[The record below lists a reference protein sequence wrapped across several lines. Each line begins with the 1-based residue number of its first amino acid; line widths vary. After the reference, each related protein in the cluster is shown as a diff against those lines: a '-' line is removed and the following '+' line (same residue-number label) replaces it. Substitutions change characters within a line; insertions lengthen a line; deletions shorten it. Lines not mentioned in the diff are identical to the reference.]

1 MSLTRYCKFHIHEGE
16 SEHWGVLDR
25 RAFASKH
32 AKANYMPDTKVVPR
46 HLKLE
51 LHFDWKKNQVWGT
64 TFYELEVLADDVEEI
79 LIDAV
84 NLDISEVKLGTQ
96 KITFDN
102 TGTGLIIPLKKTP
115 RIRSVLKLSIN
126 HSVEKP
132 QAGIYFTQADE
143 HYPNRFKTV
152 WTQGQD
158 EDSRYYFPCFDKPNY
173 KQTTEV
179 ILHLPPKMFGL
190 SNGKLIKE
198 KRTSKFSLYH
208 YKLDI
213 PYSTYLLS
221 IVAGDFSEVKSKWK
235 NIAIKWHIQNGREK
249 EGLNAF
255 KNTADII
262 RFFSEYTGYLY
273 PYSQYTQIAV
283 PDFIFGGMENFTV
296 TTQTD
301 LTLHDDRAAIDMDS
315 DGLVAHEAAHMWFGD
330 IVTAKSWAHAWLH
343 ESFATYFDALYARES
358 KGENEFRY
366 QLLEEAETYF
376 AEDTKYRRPI
386 VTNVYKEPIDL
397 FDAHLYPGGAVR
409 LHHLKNVVGEE
420 SFRRAIKV
428 YLERH
433 EYGLVETVDF
443 MRCLEEETSRNF
455 DSWADQWIYRGG
467 YPSLA
472 LSFHWDEKLKLAT
485 VSIKQT
491 QEADK
496 NDEKLLFDIPL
507 NIAFY
512 YRKGSDTFPVRLK
525 IKDEKFCFRL
535 KTKPLFFRFDPEYK
549 CPCKKI
555 ELEVP
560 HSILRE
566 QLEHDPDPIGRIE
579 AARGLAVKPSREDV
593 KLLSNRLIK
602 DSFWG
607 VNVRIA
613 MALGKIGGDQARDGL
628 LKGLKKS
635 HPKVR
640 HGIILAL
647 GTFKNDPKVR
657 RALRK
662 IALGD
667 PSYRVEAAALNCLG
681 RIKDSD
687 SRKFLENSFDR
698 PSHNNITQSA
708 ILDALAQ
715 IEDESSWDFL
725 AKNAEYGAPTLSRA
739 SAMKA
744 IAKIAQRYPHRKKE
758 ALDLL
763 IRFATETPNTPAAA
777 FRAKLGAIQAIQ
789 ILDDLAA
796 VPVLRK
802 AVDNETDGRLQRRA
816 EDAISALRA
825 SAKKSKELREI
836 RLDLDDVIKENKSLR
851 ERVDLFEKKEETK
864 KTEFKK
870 RKSK

>member
-1 MSLTRYCKFHIHEGE
+1 M
-16 SEHWGVLDR
+16 
-25 RAFASKH
+25 
-32 AKANYMPDTKVVPR
+32 
-46 HLKLE
+46 
-51 LHFDWKKNQVWGT
+51 
-64 TFYELEVLADDVEEI
+64 
-79 LIDAV
+79 
-84 NLDISEVKLGTQ
+84 
-96 KITFDN
+96 
-102 TGTGLIIPLKKTP
+102 
-115 RIRSVLKLSIN
+115 
-126 HSVEKP
+126 
-132 QAGIYFTQADE
+132 
-143 HYPNRFKTV
+143 
-152 WTQGQD
+152 
-158 EDSRYYFPCFDKPNY
+158 
-173 KQTTEV
+173 
-179 ILHLPPKMFGL
+179 
-190 SNGKLIKE
+190 
-198 KRTSKFSLYH
+198 
-208 YKLDI
+208 
-213 PYSTYLLS
+213 
-221 IVAGDFSEVKSKWK
+221 
-235 NIAIKWHIQNGREK
+235 
-249 EGLNAF
+249 
-255 KNTADII
+255 
-262 RFFSEYTGYLY
+262 
-273 PYSQYTQIAV
+273 
-283 PDFIFGGMENFTV
+283 
-296 TTQTD
+296 
-301 LTLHDDRAAIDMDS
+301 
-315 DGLVAHEAAHMWFGD
+315 
-330 IVTAKSWAHAWLH
+330 
-343 ESFATYFDALYARES
+343 
-358 KGENEFRY
+358 
-366 QLLEEAETYF
+366 
-376 AEDTKYRRPI
+376 
-386 VTNVYKEPIDL
+386 
-397 FDAHLYPGGAVR
+397 
-409 LHHLKNVVGEE
+409 
-420 SFRRAIKV
+420 
-428 YLERH
+428 
-433 EYGLVETVDF
+433 
-443 MRCLEEETSRNF
+443 
-455 DSWADQWIYRGG
+455 
-467 YPSLA
+467 
-472 LSFHWDEKLKLAT
+472 
-485 VSIKQT
+485 
-491 QEADK
+491 
-496 NDEKLLFDIPL
+496 
-507 NIAFY
+507 
-512 YRKGSDTFPVRLK
+512 
-525 IKDEKFCFRL
+525 
-535 KTKPLFFRFDPEYK
+535 
-549 CPCKKI
+549 
-555 ELEVP
+555 
-560 HSILRE
+560 
-566 QLEHDPDPIGRIE
+566 
-579 AARGLAVKPSREDV
+579 
-593 KLLSNRLIK
+593 LSNRLIK

-864 KTEFKK
+864 QPEFKK